1 MAVVVKNSV
10 NKNIGT
16 TEQNI
21 ISTTVSSK
29 ITVIGLSLTNILDTI
44 VYVDVI
50 VKDNTSNIESF
61 YLKDTMVPTGTSLRA
76 VSTGEKL
83 VLDQNNTM
91 KIKSSVANSI
101 DVIASYA
108 EIV

>member
-1 MAVVVKNSV
+1 
-10 NKNIGT
+10 
-16 TEQNI
+16 
-21 ISTTVSSK
+21 
-29 ITVIGLSLTNILDTI
+29 
-44 VYVDVI
+44 
-50 VKDNTSNIESF
+50 
-61 YLKDTMVPTGTSLRA
+61 MVPTGTSLRA